1 MKVKTTEKIIIT
13 WKESEIWNDFERL
26 ISDICCEVS
35 VDEIL
40 GLTEELQKIMTD
52 LEEYMEVE

>member
-1 MKVKTTEKIIIT
+1 MRVKTTEKIIIT

-26 ISDICCEVS
+26 MSDICCEVS
-35 VDEIL
+35 ADEIL
-40 GLTEELQKIMTD
+40 GLAEDLQKIMKD

>member
-1 MKVKTTEKIIIT
+1 MRVKTTEKIIIT

-35 VDEIL
+35 ADEIL
-40 GLTEELQKIMTD
+40 GLAEDLQKIMKD

>member
-1 MKVKTTEKIIIT
+1 MRIKTTEKIIIS
-13 WKESEIWNDFERL
+13 WKESELWNDFERL
-26 ISDICCEVS
+26 MEVIHIEAN

-40 GLTEELQKIMTD
+40 GLVEDLQKIMTD